1 MIFCTFFPK
10 FWLLH
15 ARDKAIGFC
24 FIISDANPGPDKA
37 NNLFLFRNFSPIWV
51 WNKQVS
57 ESIPLEQK
65 TRGLFLKKV

>member
-37 NNLFLFRNFSPIWV
+37 NNLLLFRNFSPIWV
-51 WNKQVS
+51 WNF
-57 ESIPLEQK
+57 QK
-65 TRGLFLKKV
+65 